1 MTTANLH
8 ALDLNG
14 NWVPVRVGETGALV
28 GSGGGG
34 GGAPV
39 GQPVLYTPWSYA
51 AAAGGITNTSD
62 VTLRAAPGAGKSIY
76 VTSVQIQ
83 NTSATAT
90 EVVLKSGSTV
100 LFRCSAQSNTGGAN
114 FTFARPLQ
122 VANNT
127 ALTAACLTTATVT
140 YVNAQGYVD
149 ETVEQLN
156 ADLTALEEIFDEA
169 GEQIFDAA
177 SSPIYMQ

>member
-1 MTTANLH
+1 MTTANIH
-8 ALDLNG
+8 ALDTDG
-14 NWVPVRVGETGALV
+14 NWVPVRVGATGTLV
-28 GSGGGG
+28 STGGGD

-39 GQPVLYTPWSYA
+39 GQPVIYTPWTYA

-76 VTSVQIQ
+76 VTSLQVQ

-90 EVVLKSGSTV
+90 QVVIKSGSTV
-100 LFRCSAQSNTGGAN
+100 LFRCSAQSNTDGAN
-114 FTFARPLQ
+114 YTFARPLQ

-127 ALTAACLTTATVT
+127 ALTAACLTNATVT

-156 ADLTALEEIFDEA
+156 ADLTALEEIFDQA

-177 SSPIYMQ
+177 GDPIYMQ